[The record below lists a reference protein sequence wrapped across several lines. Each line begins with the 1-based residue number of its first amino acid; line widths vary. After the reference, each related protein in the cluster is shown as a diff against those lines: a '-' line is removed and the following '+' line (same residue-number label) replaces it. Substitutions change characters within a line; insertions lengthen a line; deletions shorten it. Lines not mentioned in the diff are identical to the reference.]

1 MVALSASR
9 RVRVVWKFE
18 YRRVFPVPVQHANL
32 GPRTLDGRLVDAV
45 SRRRPDASNSLPSER
60 DPEVGLDESRHQH
73 RPYPRTVAPEADDL
87 VLHDVERPFRA
98 AVPAGAEPQRVMPRL

>member
-9 RVRVVWKFE
+9 RVRVVWKFD

-32 GPRTLDGRLVDAV
+32 GPRTLDGNLVDAA

-60 DPEVGLDESRHQH
+60 DTEVGLDGTHPH
-73 RPYPRTVAPEADDL
+73 NGPHPRTGSREADVL

-98 AVPAGAEPQRVMPRL
+98 AVPAGAEPQRVMP